1 MDAWLIN
8 LPWPAYTRDSPQS
21 RRWQLDRLGSSFG
34 SFSGRVREVWSSQG
48 AVSRIIIGVLGA
60 LIVVGVIVFGVTRF
74 RPVPYATLFS
84 NLAPDDAN
92 AVVTKLDA
100 QKIPH
105 KLSAD
110 GSTVYVPADVVA
122 DERVQLAGDG
132 TVKGGG
138 TGFEL
143 FDRTN
148 LGMTDTQEK
157 IAKIRATEGE
167 LQRTIA
173 GLTPVDSARVHL
185 AVPDATLYSTTQEPT
200 TASVAIRTKPGM
212 ALSPQEVRGIT
223 QLVSGAVE
231 GLKPDNVT
239 IVNQDGTVLV
249 PSPSTTNPDGTSTAD
264 ALKMTSDQLVA
275 KQRYEANLQENI
287 QGLLDAAIGAKR
299 SAVRVATD
307 MNFDAGQTET
317 ESYAPN
323 GTVRST
329 QTERES
335 FQGTGAAARQ
345 PPIGVPGTTTNT
357 VPTYQGQQNNTGNS
371 RYTKSKSTTNFEIT
385 KSTSKHIDSPGK
397 VTRLSVAVL
406 VNVPNAAAA
415 ALTAA
420 PAPGTPATAV
430 VPAVYTVSNADVQKI
445 RNVVAAAA
453 GIDPTRGDVVS
464 VEAIPFAPPPEV
476 AGRVVTTTILG
487 IPVSALIAIAV
498 VLLLVGAGAVALSLR
513 RRAVLATTVDLP
525 SFDSALADELP
536 SFEEHPMLEGSPV
549 VAAPIRSAADLTREQ
564 MIEYVT
570 TVAQENPD
578 SLAKLVKLW
587 LAE

>member
-1 MDAWLIN
+1 MILMA
-8 LPWPAYTRDSPQS
+8 
-21 RRWQLDRLGSSFG
+21 LGVAIVIGAGFFG
-34 SFSGRVREVWSSQG
+34 FTHW
-48 AVSRIIIGVLGA
+48 
-60 LIVVGVIVFGVTRF
+60 
-74 RPVPYATLFS
+74 RPPSYAMLFS
-84 NLAPDDAN
+84 NLAPDDAS

-110 GSTVYVPADVVA
+110 GTTVYVPADVVA
-122 DERVQLAGDG
+122 DERVQLAGEG
-132 TVKGGG
+132 VVKGGG

-157 IAKIRATEGE
+157 IAKVRATEGE

-173 GLTPVDSARVHL
+173 SLTPVESARVHL
-185 AVPDATLYSTTQEPT
+185 ASPEATLYSTTQQPT
-200 TASVAIRTKPGM
+200 TASVAIRTKPG
-212 ALSPQEVRGIT
+212 ATLSPQEVRGIT

-249 PSPSTTNPDGTSTAD
+249 PSPNTSGPDGQQTAD
-264 ALKMTSDQLVA
+264 ALKMTGDQLVA
-275 KQRYEANLQENI
+275 KQRYETNLQENL
-287 QGLLDAAIGAKR
+287 QGLLDAAIGTKR

-307 MNFDAGQTET
+307 MNFDAAQTET
-317 ESYAPN
+317 ESYAPQ

-335 FQGTGAAARQ
+335 FQGTGGARQ
-345 PPIGVPGTTTNT
+345 PPVGVPGTTTNN
-357 VPTYQGQQNNTGNS
+357 VPTYQGQQTNTGNS

-385 KSTSKHIDSPGK
+385 KSTAKHIDAPGK

-406 VNVPNAAAA
+406 VNVPPLNATPPVGAAAA
-415 ALTAA
+415 NAQPAAITAQTYAVA
-420 PAPGTPATAV
+420 PA
-430 VPAVYTVSNADVQKI
+430 DVAKI
-445 RNVVAAAA
+445 RNVIAAAA
-453 GIDPTRGDVVS
+453 GIDPTRGDVIS
-464 VEAIPFAPPPEV
+464 VEAIPFAPPPET
-476 AGRVVTTTILG
+476 GNRVTTTTILG
-487 IPVSALIAIAV
+487 LPVSALIAIGV
-498 VLLLVGAGAVALSLR
+498 VLLLVGAGALVLSLR

>member
-1 MDAWLIN
+1 MI
-8 LPWPAYTRDSPQS
+8 
-21 RRWQLDRLGSSFG
+21 
-34 SFSGRVREVWSSQG
+34 V
-48 AVSRIIIGVLGA
+48 GA
-60 LIVVGVIVFGVTRF
+60 LGVVIVVGLVIFGLARL
-74 RPVPYATLFS
+74 RPVPYAVLFS
-84 NLAPDDAN
+84 NLSPDDAN
-92 AVVTKLDA
+92 SVVTKLDSE
-100 QKIPH
+100 KIPH
-105 KLSAD
+105 KLSSD
-110 GSTVYVPADVVA
+110 GTTVYVPADVVS
-122 DERVQLAGDG
+122 DERVALAGEG
-132 TVKGGG
+132 VVKGGG

-157 IAKIRATEGE
+157 IAFIRATEGE

-185 AVPDATLYSTTQEPT
+185 AVPDATLYSTTQQPT
-200 TASVAIRTKPGM
+200 TASVAIRTKPGET
-212 ALSPQEVRGIT
+212 LSPDEVRGIT
-223 QLVSGAVE
+223 QLVAGAVD
-231 GLKPDNVT
+231 GLHPENVT

-249 PSPSTTNPDGTSTAD
+249 PSPSSTNPDGTQAAD
-264 ALKMTSDQLVA
+264 ALKLTSDQLQA
-275 KQRYEANLQENI
+275 KQRYETNLQENI
-287 QGLLDAAIGAKR
+287 QGLLDAAIGPKR

-307 MNFDAGQTET
+307 MNFDAGQTDT

-329 QTERES
+329 QTERENY
-335 FQGTGAAARQ
+335 QGTGGAR
-345 PPIGVPGTTTNT
+345 PPAPIGVPGTTTNT
-357 VPTYQGQQNNTGNS
+357 VPTYQGQQQNTGNT
-371 RYTKSKSTTNFEIT
+371 RYTKSKTTTNYEIT
-385 KSTSKHIDSPGK
+385 KTTSKHIDAPGK
-397 VTRLSVAVL
+397 ITRESVAVL
-406 VNVPNAAAA
+406 VNVPNPA
-415 ALTAA
+415 TA
-420 PAPGTPATAV
+420 PAPGAPGVAVTAATYA
-430 VPAVYTVSNADVQKI
+430 VSNADVQKI
-445 RNVVAAAA
+445 RDVVAAAA

-476 AGRVVTTTILG
+476 PRVVTTTILG
-487 IPVSALIAIAV
+487 IPVTALIAIAV
-498 VLLLVGAGAVALSLR
+498 VLLLAGAGAVALSLR

>member
-1 MDAWLIN
+1 MIAM
-8 LPWPAYTRDSPQS
+8 A
-21 RRWQLDRLGSSFG
+21 LGVAVVIGLGFFG
-34 SFSGRVREVWSSQG
+34 FSH
-48 AVSRIIIGVLGA
+48 
-60 LIVVGVIVFGVTRF
+60 F
-74 RPVPYATLFS
+74 RPPTYETLFS
-84 NLAPDDAN
+84 NLSPDDAN
-92 AVVTKLDA
+92 AVIIKLDA

-110 GSTVYVPADVVA
+110 GTTIYVPADVVA

-157 IAKIRATEGE
+157 IAKVRATEGE

-173 GLTPVDSARVHL
+173 GLTPVESARVHI
-185 AVPDATLYSTTQEPT
+185 AEPDATLYSTTQEPT
-200 TASVAIRTKPGM
+200 TASVAIRTKPGET
-212 ALSPQEVRGIT
+212 LSPDQVRGIT

-249 PSPSTTNPDGTSTAD
+249 PTASNTNPDGSAANAD
-264 ALKMTSDQLVA
+264 ALKMTNDQLVA
-275 KQRYEANLQENI
+275 KQRYETNLQENI
-287 QGLLDAAIGAKR
+287 QGLLDASIGVKR

-307 MNFDAGQTET
+307 MNFDAGQTDT

-323 GTVRST
+323 GTVRSS

-335 FQGTGAAARQ
+335 FVGTGGARQ
-345 PPIGVPGTTTNT
+345 PPTGVPGTTTNT
-357 VPTYQGQQNNTGNS
+357 VPTYQGEQQNTGNS
-371 RYTKSKSTTNFEIT
+371 RYTKSKNTTNYEIT
-385 KSTSKHIDSPGK
+385 KTTSKHIDAPGK

-406 VNVPNAAAA
+406 VNVPAQSAAVVPNGATAANAAAA
-415 ALTAA
+415 
-420 PAPGTPATAV
+420 P
-430 VPAVYTVSNADVQKI
+430 VYTIAAADVAKI
-445 RNVVAAAA
+445 RNVVSAAA
-453 GIDPTRGDVVS
+453 GIDPTRGDVIS
-464 VEAIPFAPPPEV
+464 VEAIPFAPPPET
-476 AGRVVTTTILG
+476 GNRVTTTTILG
-487 IPVSALIAIAV
+487 IPVAALIAIAV
-498 VLLLVGAGAVALSLR
+498 VILLVGAGAVALSLR

>member
-1 MDAWLIN
+1 MAIV
-8 LPWPAYTRDSPQS
+8 A
-21 RRWQLDRLGSSFG
+21 LG
-34 SFSGRVREVWSSQG
+34 VV
-48 AVSRIIIGVLGA
+48 IVLGA
-60 LIVVGVIVFGVTRF
+60 GFFGFTHW
-74 RPVPYATLFS
+74 RPTTYATLFS
-84 NLAPDDAN
+84 NLAPDDAS

-110 GSTVYVPADVVA
+110 GTTVYVPADIVA
-122 DERVQLAGDG
+122 DERVALAGEG
-132 TVKGGG
+132 VVKGGG

-157 IAKIRATEGE
+157 IAKVRATEGE

-173 GLTPVDSARVHL
+173 GLTPVESARVHL
-185 AVPDATLYSTTQEPT
+185 ASPEATLYSTTQQPT

-212 ALSPQEVRGIT
+212 TLSPQEVRGIT

-249 PSPSTTNPDGTSTAD
+249 PSPSNTGPDGQATAD
-264 ALKMTSDQLVA
+264 ALKMTGDQLVA
-275 KQRYEANLQENI
+275 KQRYETNLQENI
-287 QGLLDAAIGAKR
+287 QGLLDAAIGTKR

-317 ESYAPN
+317 ESFAPQ

-329 QTERES
+329 QTEREA
-335 FQGTGAAARQ
+335 FQGTGGARK
-345 PPIGVPGTTTNT
+345 PPVGVPGTTTNA
-357 VPTYQGQQNNTGNS
+357 VPTYQGQQTDTGTS
-371 RYTKSKSTTNFEIT
+371 KYTKSKSTTNFEIT
-385 KSTSKHIDSPGK
+385 KSTSKHIDAPGK

-406 VNVPNAAAA
+406 VNVPPVN
-415 ALTAA
+415 TAVPVAGGTA
-420 PAPGTPATAV
+420 PAVTSQS
-430 VPAVYTVSNADVQKI
+430 YTVAPADVAKI
-445 RNVVAAAA
+445 RNVIAAAA

-464 VEAIPFAPPPEV
+464 VEAIPFAPPPETGNKV
-476 AGRVVTTTILG
+476 TTTTILG

-498 VLLLVGAGAVALSLR
+498 VLLLAGAGAVALSLR

>member
-1 MDAWLIN
+1 
-8 LPWPAYTRDSPQS
+8 
-21 RRWQLDRLGSSFG
+21 
-34 SFSGRVREVWSSQG
+34 
-48 AVSRIIIGVLGA
+48 
-60 LIVVGVIVFGVTRF
+60 
-74 RPVPYATLFS
+74 
-84 NLAPDDAN
+84 
-92 AVVTKLDA
+92 A

-105 KLSAD
+105 QLSAD
-110 GSTVYVPADVVA
+110 GTTVYVPAAVVA

-173 GLTPVDSARVHL
+173 GLTPVQSARVHL

-200 TASVAIRTKPGM
+200 TASVAVRTKPGM
-212 ALSPQEVRGIT
+212 TLSPQEVRGIT

-249 PSPSTTNPDGTSTAD
+249 PSPSTTGPGGTATAD

-275 KQRYEANLQENI
+275 KQRYETNLQENI
-287 QGLLDAAIGAKR
+287 QGLLDAALGAKR

-307 MNFDAGQTET
+307 MNFDAAQTET
-317 ESYAPN
+317 ESYSPN
-323 GTVRST
+323 GTVRSA
-329 QTERES
+329 QNERES
-335 FQGTGAAARQ
+335 FQGTGGARQ
-345 PPIGVPGTTTNT
+345 PPVGVPGTTTNT
-357 VPTYQGQQNNTGNS
+357 VPTYQGVQNNQGNS
-371 RYTKSKSTTNFEIT
+371 RYTKSKTTTNYEIT
-385 KSTSKHIDSPGK
+385 KSTSKHIDAPGK

-406 VNVPNAAAA
+406 VNVPNQAANVPAA
-415 ALTAA
+415 GQPALALA
-420 PAPGTPATAV
+420 
-430 VPAVYTVSNADVQKI
+430 PAVYTVSNADVQKI

-453 GIDPTRGDVVS
+453 GIDLTRGDVIS
-464 VEAIPFAPPPEV
+464 VEAIPFAPPPET
-476 AGRVVTTTILG
+476 GRVVSTTILG
-487 IPVSALIAIAV
+487 IPVPALIAIAI
-498 VLLLVGAGAVALSLR
+498 VLLLAGAGAVALSLR
-513 RRAVLATTVDLP
+513 RRAVLSTTVDLP

>member
-1 MDAWLIN
+1 M
-8 LPWPAYTRDSPQS
+8 
-21 RRWQLDRLGSSFG
+21 
-34 SFSGRVREVWSSQG
+34 
-48 AVSRIIIGVLGA
+48 IIGA
-60 LIVVGVIVFGVTRF
+60 LVAVIVVGLVILGVTRL
-74 RPVPYATLFS
+74 RPVSYAVLFS
-84 NLAPDDAN
+84 NLSPDDAN
-92 AVVTKLDA
+92 AVVTKLDSE
-100 QKIPH
+100 KVPH
-105 KLSAD
+105 KLSSD
-110 GSTVYVPADVVA
+110 GTTIYVPADVVA
-122 DERVQLAGDG
+122 DERVALAGEG
-132 TVKGGG
+132 VVKGGG

-157 IAKIRATEGE
+157 IAFVRATEGE

-185 AVPDATLYSTTQEPT
+185 AVPDATLYSTTQQPT
-200 TASVAIRTKPGM
+200 TASVAIRTKPGET
-212 ALSPQEVRGIT
+212 LSPDEVRGIT
-223 QLVSGAVE
+223 QLVAGAVD
-231 GLKPDNVT
+231 GLHPENVT

-249 PSPSTTNPDGTSTAD
+249 PSPSTTGPDGTQTAD
-264 ALKMTSDQLVA
+264 ALKMTQDQLVA
-275 KQRYEANLQENI
+275 KQRYETNLQENI
-287 QGLLDAAIGAKR
+287 QGLLDAAIGPKR

-307 MNFDAGQTET
+307 MDFDAGQTDT

-329 QTERES
+329 QTERENY
-335 FQGTGAAARQ
+335 QGTGGAARQ

-357 VPTYQGQQNNTGNS
+357 VPTYQGQQQNTGNS
-371 RYTKSKSTTNFEIT
+371 RYTKSKTTTNYEIT
-385 KSTSKHIDSPGK
+385 KTTSKHIDAPGK
-397 VTRLSVAVL
+397 ITRESVAVL
-406 VNVPNAAAA
+406 VNVPN
-415 ALTAA
+415 
-420 PAPGTPATAV
+420 PATAPV
-430 VPAVYTVSNADVQKI
+430 AGAAGAPVTAATYAVSNADVQKI
-445 RNVVAAAA
+445 RDVVAAAA
-453 GIDPTRGDVVS
+453 GIDPTRGDQVS
-464 VEAIPFAPPPEV
+464 VEAIPFAPPPE
-476 AGRVVTTTILG
+476 AARVVTTTILG
-487 IPVSALIAIAV
+487 IPVTALIAIAV
-498 VLLLVGAGAVALSLR
+498 VLLLAGAGAVALSLR

>member
-1 MDAWLIN
+1 LD
-8 LPWPAYTRDSPQS
+8 
-21 RRWQLDRLGSSFG
+21 QLGASFG
-34 SFSGRVREVWSSQG
+34 SVSNRLREVWSSQG
-48 AVSRIIIGVLGA
+48 QAGRLIFGAVGIA
-60 LIVVGVIVFGVTRF
+60 IVVGLGIFGFAHF
-74 RPVPYATLFS
+74 RPIAYETLFS
-84 NLAPDDAN
+84 NLSPDDAN
-92 AVVTKLDA
+92 AVITKLDA
-100 QKIPH
+100 DKVPH
-105 KLSAD
+105 RLSAD

-122 DERVQLAGDG
+122 DERVELAGSG
-132 TVKGGG
+132 IVKGGG
-138 TGFEL
+138 TGWEL

-157 IAKIRATEGE
+157 IAKIRAIEGE
-167 LQRTIA
+167 LQRTIS
-173 GLTPVDSARVHL
+173 GLTPVDSARVNI
-185 AVPDATLYSTTQEPT
+185 AEPDASLYSTVQEPT
-200 TASVAIRTKPGM
+200 TASIAIRTKPGET
-212 ALSPQEVRGIT
+212 LSPQEVRGIT
-223 QLVSGAVE
+223 QLVAGAVD
-231 GLKPDNVT
+231 GLKPENVT

-249 PSPSTTNPDGTSTAD
+249 PSPSTTNPDGSTTAD
-264 ALKMTSDQLVA
+264 ALKMTADQLTA
-275 KQRYEANLQENI
+275 KQNYETNLQQNI
-287 QGLLDAAIGAKR
+287 QGLLDAAIGPKR

-307 MNFDAGQTET
+307 MDFDAAQTET
-317 ESYAPN
+317 ESYAPS

-335 FQGTGAAARQ
+335 FQGTGGSRQ
-345 PPIGVPGTTTNT
+345 PPIGIPGTTTNT
-357 VPTYQGQQNNTGNS
+357 VPTYQGQQTGGNTN
-371 RYTKSKSTTNFEIT
+371 YTKSKSTTNYEIT
-385 KSTSKHIDSPGK
+385 KSDTKHVDAPGK

-406 VNVPNAAAA
+406 VNVPAQAPAVA
-415 ALTAA
+415 GQAVAVTAA
-420 PAPGTPATAV
+420 T
-430 VPAVYTVSNADVQKI
+430 YTVSNADVQKI

-453 GIDPTRGDVVS
+453 GIDPTRGDVIS
-464 VEAIPFAPPPEV
+464 VEAIPFAPPPQPV
-476 AGRVVTTTILG
+476 GVTTTTVLG

-498 VLLLVGAGAVALSLR
+498 VLLLAGAGAVALSLR

>member
-1 MDAWLIN
+1 M
-8 LPWPAYTRDSPQS
+8 
-21 RRWQLDRLGSSFG
+21 
-34 SFSGRVREVWSSQG
+34 
-48 AVSRIIIGVLGA
+48 AVGLVVVLGIGF
-60 LIVVGVIVFGVTRF
+60 LGFTKL
-74 RPVPYATLFS
+74 RPVPYEMLFS
-84 NLAPDDAN
+84 NLGPDDAS

-122 DERVQLAGDG
+122 DERVALAGDG

-173 GLTPVDSARVHL
+173 GLTPVESARVHL
-185 AVPDATLYSTTQEPT
+185 ASPEATLYSTTQQPT

-212 ALSPQEVRGIT
+212 TLSPQEVRGIT

-249 PSPSTTNPDGTSTAD
+249 PSPNTTNPDGTSTAD

-275 KQRYEANLQENI
+275 KQRYETNLQENI
-287 QGLLDAAIGAKR
+287 QGLLDASIGLKR

-317 ESYAPN
+317 ETYAPN

-335 FQGTGAAARQ
+335 FQGTGGARQ

-357 VPTYQGQQNNTGNS
+357 VPTYQGQQQQTGNS
-371 RYTKSKSTTNFEIT
+371 RYTKSKSTTNYEIT
-385 KSTSKHIDSPGK
+385 KSTAKHIDAPGK

-406 VNVPNAAAA
+406 VNVPAASAAAA
-415 ALTAA
+415 PAVAGAAA
-420 PAPGTPATAV
+420 PATADT
-430 VPAVYTVSNADVQKI
+430 YTVSNADVAKI

-453 GIDPTRGDVVS
+453 GIDPTRGDVIS
-464 VEAIPFAPPPEV
+464 VEAIPFAPLPEA
-476 AGRVVTTTILG
+476 AGKVTTTTILG

-498 VLLLVGAGAVALSLR
+498 VLLLAGAGAVALSLR

>member
-1 MDAWLIN
+1 MNRMIIGAL
-8 LPWPAYTRDSPQS
+8 
-21 RRWQLDRLGSSFG
+21 
-34 SFSGRVREVWSSQG
+34 G
-48 AVSRIIIGVLGA
+48 AVIVIG
-60 LIVVGVIVFGVTRF
+60 IVFLGINRF
-74 RPVPYATLFS
+74 RPVAYATLFS
-84 NLAPDDAN
+84 NLSPDDAS
-92 AVVTKLDA
+92 AVVNKLDA

-105 KLSAD
+105 KLSSD
-110 GSTVYVPADVVA
+110 GTTVYVPADVVA

-167 LQRTIA
+167 LQRTI
-173 GLTPVDSARVHL
+173 GSLTPVESARVHL
-185 AVPDATLYSTTQEPT
+185 AVPDATLYSTTQQPT
-200 TASVAIRTKPGM
+200 TASVAIRTKPGLT
-212 ALSPQEVRGIT
+212 LSPQEVRGIT

-231 GLKPDNVT
+231 GLKPDAVT

-249 PSPSTTNPDGTSTAD
+249 PSPSGTGPDGQATAD

-275 KQRYEANLQENI
+275 KQRYETNLQENI
-287 QGLLDAAIGAKR
+287 QGLLDAAIGVKK

-329 QTERES
+329 QNERES
-335 FQGTGAAARQ
+335 FQGTGGARQ
-345 PPIGVPGTTTNT
+345 PPIGVPGTTTNA
-357 VPTYQGQQNNTGNS
+357 VPTYQGVQQNQGNS

-385 KSTSKHIDSPGK
+385 KSTAKHIDAPGK

-406 VNVPNAAAA
+406 VNVPNAATLA
-415 ALTAA
+415 
-420 PAPGTPATAV
+420 PATAGG
-430 VPAVYTVSNADVQKI
+430 PAIAALPAYTVSNADVAKI

-464 VEAIPFAPPPEV
+464 VEAIPFAPPPET
-476 AGRVVTTTILG
+476 GNRVVTTTIFG

-498 VLLLVGAGAVALSLR
+498 VLLLAGAGAVALSLR